1 MRNQKLY
8 SIKRA
13 LFPKDLKDVLCL
25 YREYISST
33 KADLGF
39 QNNEK
44 DFLSIAEL
52 YEGESSQIFL
62 ASDSERVLGCA
73 AFRRYDD
80 DCCEMKRVYV
90 CPQARGIKLGE
101 TLVRRLLL
109 EAKTVGYKKM
119 CLDVLPEFKAAYK
132 LYKNM
137 GFDDHEPITS
147 NPVQG
152 TKYLAINLEAY
163 NKASH
168 NQPQ

>member
-1 MRNQKLY
+1 MFFVCIENIFLVPRQILAFKIMRK
-8 SIKRA
+8 I
-13 LFPKDLKDVLCL
+13 FCL
-25 YREYISST
+25 LQSCMR
-33 KADLGF
+33 
-39 QNNEK
+39 
-44 DFLSIAEL
+44 
-52 YEGESSQIFL
+52 GESSQIFL